1 MIENFNQ
8 LTDWADKFT
17 IWITVITV
25 IFTIKNYY
33 YTKKTEKK
41 LNQNIRII
49 LRHPESKREHQLTQT
64 IKRRHATRGEIQGIL
79 GNIYNIQ
86 NKRYNIPY
94 MREPAYSAQIEA
106 IQNGNS
112 DTLIIDIN
120 DAQEYENF
128 CH

>member
-1 MIENFNQ
+1 MIEAFNQ

-17 IWITVITV
+17 IWIAVITV

-33 YTKKTEKK
+33 YNKKTEKK
-41 LNQNIRII
+41 LNQNIYII
-49 LRHPESKREHQLTQT
+49 LRHPNSAQQHTLKQT
-64 IKRRHATRGEIQGIL
+64 IKRRYATRAEIQGL
-79 GNIYNIQ
+79 LANIYSED
-86 NKRYNIPY
+86 KRYNIPY

-112 DTLIIDIN
+112 DTLTIDIH
-120 DAQEYENF
+120 DAQEYEKF